1 MSNQPEKGVDLAH
14 PPLSPPPFFLHLSQ
28 NQQYRCSTEFIPR
41 FRRGLSQPSLSPK
54 VQKFFGQQ
62 SSDSKLARKISIFFF
77 LMLHVSSSSFLFIYF
92 QFTNF
97 FLYFILFHVLI
108 YSYFLL
114 YSILLLIKRDV
125 NFSHVFSYI
134 FMYTFLNNKL

>member
-1 MSNQPEKGVDLAH
+1 
-14 PPLSPPPFFLHLSQ
+14 
-28 NQQYRCSTEFIPR
+28 
-41 FRRGLSQPSLSPK
+41 
-54 VQKFFGQQ
+54 
-62 SSDSKLARKISIFFF
+62 
-77 LMLHVSSSSFLFIYF
+77 MLHVSSSLFLFIYF

-134 FMYTFLNNKL
+134 FMFRVYVFK

>member
-41 FRRGLSQPSLSPK
+41 FRRGLSQPSPSPK

-77 LMLHVSSSSFLFIYF
+77 LMLHVSSSLFLFIYF

-97 FLYFILFHVLI
+97 FSLFYFISCFD
-108 YSYFLL
+108 FLL

>member
-41 FRRGLSQPSLSPK
+41 FRRGLSQPSPSPK

-97 FLYFILFHVLI
+97 FSLFYFVSCFD
-108 YSYFLL
+108 FLL

-134 FMYTFLNNKL
+134 FMFRVYVFK

>member
-41 FRRGLSQPSLSPK
+41 FRRGLSQPSPSPK
-54 VQKFFGQQ
+54 VQKFFGQRRIQ
-62 SSDSKLARKISIFFF
+62 NQRGKLAYFF